1 MTIAAILLLGGVL
14 AGLIIWNPFA
24 GLCLTIASVPIVESL
39 PAIPFASS
47 LTALL
52 GGLTLASCLVG
63 ATAHRWTLSLPRD
76 RAYGWILAFGAAS
89 LASLALAAKGNPFQ
103 GILTYA
109 QLVIVV
115 WLTSQ
120 LGVTRRRMEVLMIV
134 WILTLV
140 VTQAIGLAGFDYSVL
155 GRENRLASLVRNP
168 NGLAFYSITSICFA
182 LYFLL
187 NSHRTLSRVLLS
199 AVLAL
204 GTLSVLLSASRGGFL
219 VLVTVSLFA
228 LLTFRFELARALRF
242 SGALILFLVAFLL
255 ATSLNL
261 SFVTSLAREMPRT
274 VTQIAAG
281 QSSEARVRIARSGL
295 RAWAG
300 HPVFGVGLGVGAEVG
315 AYSGS
320 PSWGTASHST
330 YLTVLVETGLVGFVF
345 FCGLLLTTWLNLS
358 QRLPPR
364 QVSGR
369 RRVELNWAWRAVFL
383 GLLMMSLSGSLL
395 FDKVLWVSIGMGILF
410 RGRPD
415 ILTDQV
421 PEEE

>member
-1 MTIAAILLLGGVL
+1 MAIL
-14 AGLIIWNPFA
+14 
-24 GLCLTIASVPIVESL
+24 
-39 PAIPFASS
+39 
-47 LTALL
+47 
-52 GGLTLASCLVG
+52 
-63 ATAHRWTLSLPRD
+63 
-76 RAYGWILAFGAAS
+76 
-89 LASLALAAKGNPFQ
+89 
-103 GILTYA
+103 
-109 QLVIVV
+109 V
-115 WLTSQ
+115 WLTGQ
-120 LGVTRRRMEVLMIV
+120 LAATRRRIEVLMIV

-155 GRENRLASLVRNP
+155 GRENRLASLARNP
-168 NGLAFYSITSICFA
+168 NGLAFYSITSICFT

-187 NSHRTLSRVLLS
+187 NSRRTLSRVLLT
-199 AVLAL
+199 AALAL

-228 LLTFRFELARALRF
+228 LLSLRTGLVRGLRF
-242 SGALILFLVAFLL
+242 GGILFLFLVAFLL

-274 VTQIAAG
+274 VAQITAG
-281 QSSEARVRIARSGL
+281 QSSEARVRIARNGL

-300 HPVFGVGLGVGAEVG
+300 RPVFGVGFGVGSEVG
-315 AYSGS
+315 AYSGN
-320 PSWGTASHST
+320 PSRGTASHST
-330 YLTVLVETGLVGFVF
+330 YLTVLVETGLVGFVL

-383 GLLMMSLSGSLL
+383 CLLMMSLSGSLL

-410 RGRPD
+410 RERPD